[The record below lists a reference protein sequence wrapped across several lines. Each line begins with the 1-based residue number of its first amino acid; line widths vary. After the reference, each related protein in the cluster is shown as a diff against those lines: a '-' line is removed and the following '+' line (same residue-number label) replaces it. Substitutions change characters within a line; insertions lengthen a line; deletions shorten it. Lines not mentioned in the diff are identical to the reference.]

1 MGSKNKNKGS
11 TKGDKKDKNQ
21 KKKSKSSSNLLK
33 KMDKKNHGGKKGHH
47 EKKGSHAGPPMV
59 KAPGHHKPP
68 MQGKGEMIARTPP
81 LDPRAYYAQQQQQQ
95 QQQGRPIPP
104 QRPIPQQRQPGPTQQ
119 QQPRPQQPQQVPV
132 QGKGQV
138 RSSQSLSAESMTGQQ
153 QQQRPPPPQP
163 AAAAAQ
169 RPVAAPPPAARPFL
183 QQQQQRQLPLRHQQH
198 ATRPALP
205 MQQTPQQRSPQQISP
220 DLEKTEKK
228 SGKKGAAAGNKISKF
243 LDIKFSV
250 MVDQHRKFLGSLPN
264 SVSRAAFDDNM
275 CLNRFEDVICI
286 DQTRVLFSDSSLYL
300 NANWVTIEPGKKPEE
315 PPKQMAIVAQLPLPE
330 CAEAFWSMIAENDI
344 KGILLFCDDNE
355 FLTFGADKIFPMN
368 KATVQISPRI
378 TVTHTHRLAVNA
390 EWTMNVYLMCR
401 GDVRKYLHVHL
412 YAWGGDEEIRLKNLW
427 EIESVFRRYSSPH
440 VYMSSAGVG
449 RASTFAAL
457 RMAHIRMHDETC
469 KEVNLNNCIVSL
481 REQRLHSIQS
491 LTQSVTVHSALIQ
504 HIVDCPSFE
513 KLEHDPRVCA
523 FRDQYKEYLAN
534 PKE

>member
-1 MGSKNKNKGS
+1 MGSSKNKNKGS
-11 TKGDKKDKNQ
+11 KKGEKKDKKQ

-33 KMDKKNHGGKKGHH
+33 KMDKKKPGGKKGHH
-47 EKKGSHAGPPMV
+47 GSHAGPPML

-68 MQGKGEMIARTPP
+68 KQGKGEMIARTPP
-81 LDPRAYYAQQQQQQ
+81 LDPSAYYA

-104 QRPIPQQRQPGPTQQ
+104 QRPIPQQGQPGPPQ
-119 QQPRPQQPQQVPV
+119 QQPRPHQPQQVSV

-138 RSSQSLSAESMTGQQ
+138 RCSQSLSAESMTGQQ
-153 QQQRPPPPQP
+153 QQQRPPPPLQP
-163 AAAAAQ
+163 AAVAAQ
-169 RPVAAPPPAARPFL
+169 RSAAAPPPAARLPL
-183 QQQQQRQLPLRHQQH
+183 QQRQLPPPQQ
-198 ATRPALP
+198 TRPPQHL
-205 MQQTPQQRSPQQISP
+205 QQTPQQRSPQQISP

-243 LDIKFSV
+243 LDIKFSSL
-250 MVDQHRKFLGSLPN
+250 VDQHRKFLGSLPN
-264 SVSRAAFDDNM
+264 SVSRAAFDDNI

-286 DQTRVLFSDSSLYL
+286 DQTRVLFSESSLYL
-300 NANWVTIEPGKKPEE
+300 NANWVTIEPGKKPED
-315 PPKQMAIVAQLPLPE
+315 PPKQMAIIAQLPLPE

-344 KGILLFCDDNE
+344 KGVLVFCDDNE
-355 FLTFGADKIFPMN
+355 FLTFEADKIFPMN

-378 TVTHTHRLAVNA
+378 TVTHTHRLAVSA

-401 GDVRKYLHVHL
+401 GDVRKYLHVHW
-412 YAWGGDEEIRLKNLW
+412 YAWGGDEEIGLKNLW

-491 LTQSVTVHSALIQ
+491 LSQSITLHNALIQ
-504 HIVDCPSFE
+504 HIIDCPSFE
-513 KLEHDPRVCA
+513 KLENDPRVSA
-523 FRDQYKEYLAN
+523 YKEQYKEHKVHS
-534 PKE
+534 KE